1 MITRK
6 MTRRA
11 LAVFMLAAMIMSSV
25 TVFSFGASNNK
36 KMTAYTQ
43 VYVKGK
49 YAYCLADKGIYRVN
63 LKTDQVK
70 RISKKI
76 SADEGNYQYF
86 KLYKGYIY
94 YEGFGTAAKSFY
106 RVKTSG
112 KKFKKL
118 GKVFDFAISK
128 GKIYYTA
135 FSDKTGGEVDMQ
147 MSLSGKNKRRSAY
160 HPKPKFKASNKKGYK
175 VKSITEKDYETTDN
189 NGVTWHIR
197 ETGDYLV
204 TPQGKKIRL
213 WEGEGESEE
222 KDVE

>member
-70 RISKKI
+70 RLSKKI
-76 SADEGNYQYF
+76 SADEGNYGSF

-94 YEGFGTAAKSFY
+94 YDGWGPAAKSFY

-118 GKVFDFAISK
+118 GRVFDFAISK

-189 NGVTWHIR
+189 NGTTWHIR
-197 ETGDYLV
+197 IIGDYLV

-213 WEGEGESEE
+213 CEGASEE
-222 KDVE
+222 EVVE